1 MTNNNNKNQSV
12 KTNQKAK
19 NKNKTKWSTTTKNNK
34 ELEEMLNGIFAADK
48 VDPLKDVIFGCT
60 GAPSKMPDQSE
71 FRRLITRHF
80 IGYLETGSTHAK
92 VEFATQYIVNGI
104 TKNGGRF
111 FKLDL
116 KKTQPKTKALVIRQL
131 LPANQTDHKL
141 MMARIMGFLRDEAY
155 RFKFGIGKAKNTP
168 TTNNASSSE
177 HDQDESSAS
186 LVNQMD
192 IEDDVVVTKTVV
204 PFSPGPSS
212 SSFDKNKNTTN
223 DDKQEPEHHDLT
235 TTSTSS
241 NASRTSS
248 ETEKAANHH
257 KTKPSPPEAVP
268 KEIVMAESSTVSKT
282 ATTTARPK
290 SDLQEPKAASLVQGA
305 VSTRKENC
313 MSPLAMDCSAT
324 DDNVILE
331 KDFLPPPSTLQFTES
346 MAGHSLGT
354 ILCDDHDTDAP
365 PTGNKDKWWPQTNA
379 TDLLADDD
387 IIVPP
392 QTAQQMQHALECYHS
407 FWAHDLMNGS
417 RRGVQSFD
425 SLAKHLRSVV
435 HSSSELLR
443 RVEVLCRMEQE
454 QTKLAKDRPANLVV
468 EGKGHSLLLEKE
480 DVATG
485 MVKKTGGMTAP
496 SGLRGMV

>member
-12 KTNQKAK
+12 NKTNQKAK

-34 ELEEMLNGIFAADK
+34 ELEEMLKGIFAADK

-116 KKTQPKTKALVIRQL
+116 KKTHPKTKALVIRQL

-155 RFKFGIGKAKNTP
+155 RFKFGIGKSKNTP
-168 TTNNASSSE
+168 TTNNAISSE
-177 HDQDESSAS
+177 HDQDESSS
-186 LVNQMD
+186 CDKN
-192 IEDDVVVTKTVV
+192 
-204 PFSPGPSS
+204 
-212 SSFDKNKNTTN
+212 KNKNTTN

-305 VSTRKENC
+305 VSTRKEDC

-354 ILCDDHDTDAP
+354 ILCEDNDTDAP
-365 PTGNKDKWWPQTNA
+365 TTGNKDKWWPHTNA

-387 IIVPP
+387 IIIPP

-454 QTKLAKDRPANLVV
+454 KQKLAKARPANLVV